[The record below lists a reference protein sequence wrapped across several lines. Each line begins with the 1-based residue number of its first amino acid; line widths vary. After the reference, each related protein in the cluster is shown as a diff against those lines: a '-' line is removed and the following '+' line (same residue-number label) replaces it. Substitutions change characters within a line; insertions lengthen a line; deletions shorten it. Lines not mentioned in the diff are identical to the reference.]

1 MIPMRTPSI
10 RFVHVLV
17 LGMLFGGAGWILS
30 DGVLAQGFGGQRLI
44 ERLNG
49 HDAVAGEVIVK
60 YFAPKTAS
68 ERAQTDAIVAAS
80 KDDDLGNSGGRIR
93 HIRSTRYDA
102 ATLVSYFQGAPG
114 VEYAEPNYIVYA
126 IATPND
132 VSFPSLWGLL
142 NNGQATPSAGTAGAD
157 IDATLAWNIT
167 TGSASNVVGVV
178 DTGVDY
184 NHPDLVGNIW
194 SAPASFTVNIGGLN
208 ITCPAGS
215 HGFNALT
222 NSCDPKDDNN
232 HGTHVSGTIGARGN
246 NGTGVTGINWTASIM
261 GLKFL
266 SASGSGSTTGAIN
279 AIAFAIQAKQR
290 FGAAA
295 DVRVLSNSWGGG
307 GFSQSLL
314 NKINEANGNRMLF
327 VAAAG
332 NANTNNDSVAFYPAN
347 YNAPNVVSVA
357 ATDNKDLRASFSNFG
372 ANTVH
377 LGAPGVSI
385 LSTTM
390 NNGYASF
397 NGTSMA
403 TPHVSGVAA
412 LVLSACWMETATLK
426 SLLLGTVDAVAS
438 MSGITVTGGRL
449 NASKA
454 LVACTSPATPTNLIA
469 TAGNAQVALQW
480 NASLGSV
487 AYIIRRGTS
496 SGTEIFL
503 NWTTQTSF
511 TDATAVS
518 GTKYYYVVKAVNANG
533 AQSGQST
540 ERSATPQ

>member
-1 MIPMRTPSI
+1 MSPRRSASI
-10 RFVHVLV
+10 RFVHVWV
-17 LGMLFGGAGWILS
+17 LAMLLGAAGGILT
-30 DGVLAQGFGGQRLI
+30 DAVWAQGFGGQRLI
-44 ERLNG
+44 ERING

-60 YFAPKTAS
+60 YFAAKTAG
-68 ERAQTDAIVAAS
+68 ERAQADAIVAAI

-157 IDATLAWNIT
+157 IDVTRAWNIT

-184 NHPDLVGNIW
+184 NHPDLAGNIW

-279 AIAFAIQAKQR
+279 AIDFAIQAKQR

-314 NKINEANGNRMLF
+314 NKINQANGNRMLF

-332 NANTNNDSVAFYPAN
+332 NANSNNDSVAFYPAN

-390 NNGYASF
+390 NNGFAFF

-454 LVACTSPATPTNLIA
+454 LVACTSPASPTNLIA
-469 TAGNAQVALQW
+469 SAGTAQVALQW
-480 NASLGSV
+480 NASLGAV

-496 SGTEIFL
+496 SGAEIFL

-511 TDATAVS
+511 TDATAVK

-533 AQSGQST
+533 VQSGQSS
-540 ERSATPQ
+540 ERSATPH